1 MAIAEGA
8 LKEAAM
14 AGVDEPIEIEGC
26 DTIPKLFWHQV
37 KARDGRTAFREKDL
51 GIWRAT
57 SWRQYGERAR
67 WTGMGLIK
75 LGLQRG
81 EVVSILAETVPEW
94 LYADMGTMAAG
105 GVSNGIYPT
114 DSAKQVDYILNDS
127 RSRFL
132 FVENEEQ
139 LDKFIGVRERCPQ
152 IDKVFVFDMEG
163 LANFKDPLVMPFDE
177 LLALGRDHD
186 AAHPG
191 LWEERIAASE
201 ADELALLVYTS
212 GTTGPPKGAMLSHR
226 NVIFQ
231 VRNADAFI
239 PLGADDEQ
247 LAFLP
252 LCHIAERTFTSFLP
266 LRSGA
271 IANFAESVETVPE
284 NIREVAPTTFFAVP
298 RIWERFYSGIAI
310 RMKEATWI
318 GRTAYRWALGIGLK
332 VAEAELA
339 GRQPSPLL
347 KAMHR
352 IADFLVLDNIKRAI
366 GLHRVRFAGTGA
378 APIAPDLIKW
388 YRALGVDMREVY
400 GQTENCGLA
409 TGMPSRIKLGTVG
422 ITAPNTE
429 LKVSTDGEILLKGPH
444 VFMGYLNQPEKT
456 AETLR
461 DGWLHTGDVG
471 YLDNEGY
478 IKITDRMK
486 DIIITAGGKNITP
499 SEIEN
504 QLKFSPYISDA
515 VVIGDQRKFLSCL
528 IMIDYDNVAKHAQDN
543 NVPFTDFTS
552 LCRSREVNELIWS
565 EIERVNQGFARVET
579 IKKFRLIEQQLTAED
594 DELTPTMKLK
604 RKFVNEKY
612 RGMIDG
618 MYAEAG

>member
-1 MAIAEGA
+1 MDG
-8 LKEAAM
+8 L
-14 AGVDEPIEIEGC
+14 AGNRTLAGGSDRIEVEGC

-37 KARDGRTAFREKDL
+37 KARDGRTAFREKEL

-57 SWRQYGERAR
+57 SWRDYGERAR
-67 WTGMGLIK
+67 AVGMGLVK

-81 EVVSILAETVPEW
+81 DVVSILAETVPEW
-94 LYADMGTMAAG
+94 LYVDMGTMGAG

-114 DSAKQVDYILNDS
+114 DAAKQVEYIVNDS

-139 LDKFIGVRERCPQ
+139 LDKFIDIRERCPT
-152 IDKVFVFDMEG
+152 IAKVFVLDMEG
-163 LANFKDPLVMPFDE
+163 LADFKDPMVMPFDE
-177 LLALGRDHD
+177 LLALGRAHE
-186 AAHPG
+186 AASPG
-191 LWEERIAASE
+191 LWEKLIAGSKAE
-201 ADELALLVYTS
+201 ELALLVYTS

-231 VRNADAFI
+231 ISNADAFI
-239 PLGADDEQ
+239 PLGTDDEQ

-252 LCHIAERTFTSFLP
+252 LCHVAERTFTAFLP

-284 NIREVAPTTFFAVP
+284 NIREVAPTSFFAVP

-310 RMKEATWI
+310 RMKEATWL
-318 GRTAYRWALGIGLK
+318 GRTAYRWAIGVGLK
-332 VAEAELA
+332 VAETELA
-339 GRQPSPLL
+339 GDRPSAAL
-347 KAMHR
+347 KAAHR
-352 IADFLVLDNIKRAI
+352 VADFLVLDNIKRAI
-366 GLHRVRFAGTGA
+366 GMHRVRFAGTGA

-409 TGMPSRIKLGTVG
+409 TGMPDRIKLGTVG
-422 ITAPNTE
+422 VSAPRTE
-429 LKVSTDGEILLKGPH
+429 TKISPEGEILLKGPH
-444 VFMGYLNQPEKT
+444 IFMGYLNQPEKT

-471 YLDNEGY
+471 TMDNEGY
-478 IKITDRMK
+478 LKITDRMK

-515 VVIGDQRKFLSCL
+515 VVVGDKRKFLTCL
-528 IMIDYDNVAKHAQDN
+528 IMIDYDSVAKHAQDT
-543 NVPFTDFTS
+543 NVPFTDFAS
-552 LCRSREVNELIWS
+552 LCRAREVNDLIWA
-565 EIERVNQGFARVET
+565 EIERVNQNFARVET
-579 IKKFRLIEQQLTAED
+579 IKKFRLIEQQLGAED
-594 DELTPTMKLK
+594 DEVTPTMKLK

-612 RGMIDG
+612 KAMIDG
-618 MYAEAG
+618 MYSEAV

>member
-1 MAIAEGA
+1 M
-8 LKEAAM
+8 K
-14 AGVDEPIEIEGC
+14 IEIQGC
-26 DTIPKLFWHQV
+26 DTISKLFWHQV
-37 KARDGRTAFREKDL
+37 KARGARTAFREKKL
-51 GIWRAT
+51 GIWRSS
-57 SWRQYGERAR
+57 SWQTYGERAR
-67 WTGMGLIK
+67 WTGMGLVK
-75 LGLQRG
+75 LGLAPG
-81 EVVSILAETVPEW
+81 DVVSIMADTVPEW
-94 LYADMGTMAAG
+94 LFADMGTMGVG

-139 LDKFIGVRERCPQ
+139 LDKFIEVRKSCPS
-152 IDKVFVFDMEG
+152 IEKVFVFDMEG
-163 LANFKDPLVMPFDE
+163 LAEFADPMVMPYDE
-177 LLALGRDHD
+177 LMALGRAHD
-186 AAHPG
+186 SAHPG
-191 LWEERIAASE
+191 RWEELIAASR
-201 ADELALLVYTS
+201 ADALALLVYTS
-212 GTTGPPKGAMLSHR
+212 GTTGPAKGAMLSHR

-231 VRNADAFI
+231 LYNADAFI
-239 PLGADDEQ
+239 PLGTNDEQ

-298 RIWERFYSGIAI
+298 RIWELFYSSIAI
-310 RMKEATWI
+310 RMKEATWV

-332 VAEAELA
+332 VAEEELA
-339 GRQPSPLL
+339 GRKPSLPLRAL
-347 KAMHR
+347 HAA
-352 IADFLVLDNIKRAI
+352 ADFLVLDNIKRAI
-366 GLHRVRFAGTGA
+366 GMHRVKFAGTGA

-409 TGMPSRIKLGTVG
+409 TGMPDRIKLGTVG
-422 ITAPNTE
+422 VIAPGTE
-429 LKVSTDGEILLKGPH
+429 GKISADGEILLKGPH
-444 VFMGYLNQPEKT
+444 IFMGYLNQPEKT

-471 YLDNEGY
+471 LIDNEGY
-478 IKITDRMK
+478 VKITDRMK
-486 DIIITAGGKNITP
+486 DIIITAGGKNVTP

-528 IMIDYDNVAKHAQDN
+528 IMIDYDNVSKHAQDS
-543 NVPFTDFTS
+543 NVPFTDFSS
-552 LCRSREVNELIWS
+552 LCRAREVNDLIWS
-565 EIERVNQGFARVET
+565 EIERVNANFARVET
-579 IKKFRLIEQQLTAED
+579 IKRFRLIEQQLTAED

-612 RGMIDG
+612 KGMIDG
-618 MYAEAG
+618 MYAEAV

>member
-1 MAIAEGA
+1 MDSLAVNSLDGR
-8 LKEAAM
+8 
-14 AGVDEPIEIEGC
+14 VEIEGC

-57 SWRQYGERAR
+57 SWREYGERAR
-67 WTGMGLIK
+67 AVGMGLVK
-75 LGLQRG
+75 LGLKRG

-94 LYADMGTMAAG
+94 LYADMGTMGAG

-132 FVENEEQ
+132 FVENDEQ
-139 LDKFIGVRERCPQ
+139 LDKFIEVRERCPG
-152 IDKVFVFDMEG
+152 IVKAIVFDMEG
-163 LANFKDPLVMPFDE
+163 LAEFKDPMVMSLDE
-177 LLALGRDHD
+177 LMALGRQHHE
-186 AAHPG
+186 ANPA
-191 LWEERIAASE
+191 LWETLLAAPQPG
-201 ADELALLVYTS
+201 ELAILVYTS

-226 NVIFQ
+226 NIVFQ
-231 VRNADAFI
+231 MRNADAFI

-252 LCHIAERTFTSFLP
+252 LCHVAERTFTSFLP

-284 NIREVAPTTFFAVP
+284 NVREVAPTTFFAVP

-310 RMKEATWI
+310 RMKEATWV
-318 GRTAYRWALGIGLK
+318 GRTAYRWAIGVGLK

-339 GRQPSPLL
+339 GDKPSPLL
-347 KAMHR
+347 KLAYR

-366 GLHRVRFAGTGA
+366 GMHRIRWAGTGA
-378 APIAPDLIKW
+378 APIAPELIKW
-388 YRALGVDMREVY
+388 YRALGVDMRELY

-409 TGMPSRIKLGTVG
+409 TSMPDRIKLGTVG
-422 ITAPNTE
+422 VTAPHTE
-429 LKVSTDGEILLKGPH
+429 TRISPEGEILLKGPH

-471 YLDNEGY
+471 IMDNEGY
-478 IKITDRMK
+478 LKITDRMK

-515 VVIGDQRKFLSCL
+515 VVIGDKRKFLSCL
-528 IMIDYDNVAKHAQDN
+528 VMIDYDNVSKHAQDN

-552 LCRSREVNELIWS
+552 LCRAREVVELING

-579 IKKFRLIEQQLTAED
+579 IKKFRLIEQQLTPED
-594 DELTPTMKLK
+594 DEVTPTMKLK
-604 RKFVNEKY
+604 RKFVSEKY
-612 RGMIDG
+612 KGMIDG

>member
-1 MAIAEGA
+1 MDSLATSELG
-8 LKEAAM
+8 
-14 AGVDEPIEIEGC
+14 GGIEVEGC

-37 KARDGRTAFREKDL
+37 KARDGRTAFREKKL

-67 WTGMGLIK
+67 AVGMGLLK
-75 LGLQRG
+75 LGLRRG

-94 LYADMGTMAAG
+94 LYADMGTMGAG

-132 FVENEEQ
+132 FVEDEEQ
-139 LDKFIGVRERCPQ
+139 LDKYLEVREHCPA
-152 IDKVFVFDMEG
+152 IAKVFVFDMEG
-163 LANFKDPLVMPFDE
+163 LADFRDPVVMPLE
-177 LLALGRDHD
+177 QLMVLGREHD
-186 AAHPG
+186 AANPG
-191 LWEERIAASE
+191 MWEALVAGSKSE
-201 ADELALLVYTS
+201 ELALLVYTS

-231 VRNADAFI
+231 LRNADAFI
-239 PLGADDEQ
+239 PLGTDDEQ

-252 LCHIAERTFTSFLP
+252 LCHVAERTFTSFLP

-271 IANFAESVETVPE
+271 IANFAESIETVPE

-318 GRTAYRWALGIGLK
+318 GRTAYKWAVGIGLK
-332 VAEAELA
+332 IAEAELA
-339 GRQPSPLL
+339 GEQPSALL
-347 KAMHR
+347 KLAYR
-352 IADFLVLDNIKRAI
+352 VADFLVLDNIKRAI
-366 GLHRVRFAGTGA
+366 GMHRIRWAGTGA
-378 APIAPDLIKW
+378 APIAPELIKW
-388 YRALGVDMREVY
+388 YRALGVDMRELY

-409 TGMPSRIKLGTVG
+409 TSMPDRIKLGTVG
-422 ITAPNTE
+422 VTPPHTE
-429 LKVSTDGEILLKGPH
+429 TRISPEILLHGPH

-478 IKITDRMK
+478 LKITDRMK

-515 VVIGDQRKFLSCL
+515 VVIGDKRKFLSCL
-528 IMIDYDNVAKHAQDN
+528 VMIDYDNVSKHAQDN

-552 LCRSREVNELIWS
+552 LCRAREVVELING

-579 IKKFRLIEQQLTAED
+579 IKKFRLIEQQLTPED
-594 DELTPTMKLK
+594 DEVTPTMKLK
-604 RKFVNEKY
+604 RKFVSEKY
-612 RGMIDG
+612 KGMIDG
-618 MYAEAG
+618 MYAEAN

>member
-1 MAIAEGA
+1 
-8 LKEAAM
+8 M

-75 LGLQRG
+75 LGLGRG
-81 EVVSILAETVPEW
+81 DVVSILAETVPEW
-94 LYADMGTMAAG
+94 LYADMGTMGAG

-177 LLALGRDHD
+177 LLVLGRDHD
-186 AAHPG
+186 VAHPG

-252 LCHIAERTFTSFLP
+252 LCHIAERTFTTFLP

-271 IANFAESVETVPE
+271 IANFAESVETVPA
-284 NIREVAPTTFFAVP
+284 NVREVAPTTFFAVP

-409 TGMPSRIKLGTVG
+409 TGMPNRIKLGTVG

-429 LKVSTDGEILLKGPH
+429 LKISPDGEILLKGPH
-444 VFMGYLNQPEKT
+444 IFMGYLNQPDKT

-471 YLDNEGY
+471 TVDNEGY

-528 IMIDYDNVAKHAQDN
+528 IMIDYDNVAKHAQDS

>member
-1 MAIAEGA
+1 
-8 LKEAAM
+8 M
-14 AGVDEPIEIEGC
+14 AGLDERIEIEGC

-67 WTGMGLIK
+67 ATGMGLIK
-75 LGLQRG
+75 LGLGRG

-94 LYADMGTMAAG
+94 LYADMGTMGAG

-139 LDKFIGVRERCPQ
+139 LDKFIEVRERCPR

-177 LLALGRDHD
+177 LLALGHEHD

-191 LWEERIAASE
+191 LWEERIAASG

-212 GTTGPPKGAMLSHR
+212 GTTGPPKGVMLSHR

-284 NIREVAPTTFFAVP
+284 NIREVAPTIFFAVP

-318 GRTAYRWALGIGLK
+318 GRTAYQWALGIGLK

-347 KAMHR
+347 KAAHR
-352 IADFLVLDNIKRAI
+352 VADFLVLDNIKRAI
-366 GLHRVRFAGTGA
+366 GLHRVGFAGTGA

-388 YRALGVDMREVY
+388 YRALGVDLREVY

-409 TGMPSRIKLGTVG
+409 TGMPNRIKLGTVG

-429 LKVSTDGEILLKGPH
+429 LKVSPDGEILLKGPH

-471 YLDNEGY
+471 YVDNEGY

-504 QLKFSPYISDA
+504 QLKLSPYISDA

-528 IMIDYDNVAKHAQDN
+528 IMIDYDNVAKHAQDS

-552 LCRSREVNELIWS
+552 LCRSREVNELIWL

-604 RKFVNEKY
+604 RKLVNEKY

-618 MYAEAG
+618 MYAEAV